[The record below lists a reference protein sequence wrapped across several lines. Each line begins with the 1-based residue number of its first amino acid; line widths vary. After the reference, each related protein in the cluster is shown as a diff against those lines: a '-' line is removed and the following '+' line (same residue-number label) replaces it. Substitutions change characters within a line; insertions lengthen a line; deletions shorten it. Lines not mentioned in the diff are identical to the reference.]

1 MSEDAGDGEQAHRN
15 PLRRTLDLCVFAPIG
30 LAVTAAEDLPDLI
43 AKGRRRVELEL
54 GNARVVGRFVVNKG
68 QRRVSG
74 TLDELMRSDATREY
88 SETAEEDTA
97 SERSGPGVPG
107 TTAAASPTEPPPVR
121 DTAAAAVVD
130 GALSDY
136 DTLSASQV
144 VPRLESL
151 GTEQLQAV
159 LRYEA
164 SHRNRRTI
172 LHRASQL
179 LDEGANGTASDP
191 TPAAGPGTTE

>member
-1 MSEDAGDGEQAHRN
+1 MSDEPGGDAPRAEKN
-15 PLRRTLDLCVFAPIG
+15 PLRRTLDLCVFAPVG
-30 LAVTAAEDLPDLI
+30 LAVTVVEDLPELV

-54 GNARVVGRFVVNKG
+54 GNARVVGRFVVNRS

-74 TLDELMRSDATREY
+74 HLDDLLHGASDDGNEVDVDVT
-88 SETAEEDTA
+88 EEPF
-97 SERSGPGVPG
+97 G
-107 TTAAASPTEPPPVR
+107 PPPGSPAAEPVR
-121 DTAAAAVVD
+121 PPRDSAAAAIVG
-130 GALSDY
+130 GALADY

-151 GTEQLQAV
+151 GAQELEAV

-172 LHRASQL
+172 MRRASQL
-179 LDEGANGTASDP
+179 LDEGTDGTGLDAPASQPGTA
-191 TPAAGPGTTE
+191 E

>member
-1 MSEDAGDGEQAHRN
+1 MSEDTGESGEHPQRN
-15 PLRRTLDLCVFAPIG
+15 PLRRTLDLCVFAPVG
-30 LAVTAAEDLPDLI
+30 LAVTVVEDLPDLI
-43 AKGRRRVELEL
+43 SKGRRRVELEL
-54 GNARVVGRFVVNKG
+54 GNARVVGRFVVKKG

-74 TLDELMRSDATREY
+74 TLDDFRHSG
-88 SETAEEDTA
+88 SE
-97 SERSGPGVPG
+97 ERVEPVAQGAAPGP
-107 TTAAASPTEPPPVR
+107 AAASVRPPAPAPPAR
-121 DTAAAAVVD
+121 DTAAAAVVG

-151 GTEQLQAV
+151 GTEELQAV

-179 LDEGANGTASDP
+179 LEVGPDATERDTE
-191 TPAAGPGTTE
+191 PAPQPGKAE

>member
-1 MSEDAGDGEQAHRN
+1 MSEDDGADAEQAPRS
-15 PLRRTLDLCVFAPIG
+15 PLRRTLDLCVFAPVG
-30 LAVTAAEDLPDLI
+30 LAVTVVEDLPDLV

-74 TLDELMRSDATREY
+74 TLEELLRNAENERDARAAGRESREPARS
-88 SETAEEDTA
+88 TAPPA
-97 SERSGPGVPG
+97 P
-107 TTAAASPTEPPPVR
+107 AAPAPPVPPAR
-121 DTAAAAVVD
+121 DTAAAAVVGD
-130 GALSDY
+130 ALADY

-151 GTEQLQAV
+151 GTDELQAV

-179 LDEGANGTASDP
+179 LEENAEG
-191 TPAAGPGTTE
+191 TPEAPPGPRPSPPE

>member
-1 MSEDAGDGEQAHRN
+1 VSEDTGENGELSHRS
-15 PLRRTLDLCVFAPIG
+15 PLRRTLDLCVFAPVG
-30 LAVTAAEDLPDLI
+30 LAVTVVEDLPDLI
-43 AKGRRRVELEL
+43 SKGRRRVELEL
-54 GNARVVGRFVVNKG
+54 GNARVVGRFVVKKG

-74 TLDELMRSDATREY
+74 TLDDFRHSG
-88 SETAEEDTA
+88 SEERVEPVAQGTA
-97 SERSGPGVPG
+97 PGH
-107 TTAAASPTEPPPVR
+107 AAASVRPPAPAPPAR
-121 DTAAAAVVD
+121 DTAAAAVVG

-151 GTEQLQAV
+151 GTEELQAV

-179 LDEGANGTASDP
+179 LEVGPDATERDTE
-191 TPAAGPGTTE
+191 PAPQPGKAE

>member
-1 MSEDAGDGEQAHRN
+1 VSDEAGGDAERGPKS
-15 PLRRTLDLCVFAPIG
+15 PLRRTLDLCVFAPVG
-30 LAVTAAEDLPDLI
+30 LAVTVVEDLPDLV

-54 GNARVVGRFVVNKG
+54 GNARVVGRFVVNRG

-74 TLDELMRSDATREY
+74 HLDDLLRGSGDGDAHGADDPT
-88 SETAEEDTA
+88 SEPTGGPAPGSPVAE
-97 SERSGPGVPG
+97 
-107 TTAAASPTEPPPVR
+107 PVR
-121 DTAAAAVVD
+121 PPRDSAAAAIVS
-130 GALSDY
+130 GALADY

-151 GTEQLQAV
+151 GPDELEAV

-172 LHRASQL
+172 MRRASQL
-179 LDEGANGTASDP
+179 LDEGTDGTGPDGTPAPWPGTA
-191 TPAAGPGTTE
+191 E

>member
-1 MSEDAGDGEQAHRN
+1 MSEQPGEDGARAPKS
-15 PLRRTLDLCVFAPIG
+15 PLRRTLDLCVFAPVG
-30 LAVTAAEDLPDLI
+30 LAVTVVEDLPELV

-74 TLDELMRSDATREY
+74 HLDDLLRNTGGDEDDDDA
-88 SETAEEDTA
+88 SVDVGPAAEPA
-97 SERSGPGVPG
+97 VPPR
-107 TTAAASPTEPPPVR
+107 AAAPVTAVR
-121 DTAAAAVVD
+121 DTAAAVVVG
-130 GALSDY
+130 GALADY

-151 GTEQLQAV
+151 GPEELEAV

-179 LDEGANGTASDP
+179 LDEGAG
-191 TPAAGPGTTE
+191 GPGQDAAPAPPPGTPE

>member
-1 MSEDAGDGEQAHRN
+1 VSEDADREEAHRS
-15 PLRRTLDLCVFAPIG
+15 PLRRTFDLCVFAPVG
-30 LAVTAAEDLPDLI
+30 LAVTVVEDLPDLI

-74 TLDELMRSDATREY
+74 TLDELMRTGTGDDDARVAPVEDA
-88 SETAEEDTA
+88 STAPKPE
-97 SERSGPGVPG
+97 VPVP
-107 TTAAASPTEPPPVR
+107 APPVR
-121 DTAAAAVVD
+121 DTAAAAVVG

-151 GTEQLQAV
+151 GPEELQAV

-172 LHRASQL
+172 LHRANQL
-179 LDEGANGTASDP
+179 LENGAGSGT
-191 TPAAGPGTTE
+191 GTTAPTTPPGAVE

>member
-1 MSEDAGDGEQAHRN
+1 
-15 PLRRTLDLCVFAPIG
+15 
-30 LAVTAAEDLPDLI
+30 
-43 AKGRRRVELEL
+43 
-54 GNARVVGRFVVNKG
+54 VVGRFVVNKG

-74 TLDELMRSDATREY
+74 TLDELRRNDGTPEGVAPTARDLAPEPDAQ
-88 SETAEEDTA
+88 A
-97 SERSGPGVPG
+97 VPA
-107 TTAAASPTEPPPVR
+107 TTAAPPVR
-121 DTAAAAVVD
+121 DTAAAAVVG
-130 GALSDY
+130 GALADY

-151 GTEQLQAV
+151 GNEELQAV

-179 LDEGANGTASDP
+179 LDEGANGTAADAGSG
-191 TPAAGPGTTE
+191 TPE

>member
-1 MSEDAGDGEQAHRN
+1 MSEDAARGEEAHRS
-15 PLRRTLDLCVFAPIG
+15 PLRRTFDLCVFAPVG
-30 LAVTAAEDLPDLI
+30 LAVTVVEDLPDLI

-74 TLDELMRSDATREY
+74 TLDELMRNGTVDDGARVGHVEGVADA
-88 SETAEEDTA
+88 
-97 SERSGPGVPG
+97 PP
-107 TTAAASPTEPPPVR
+107 SPAQDVAPPVPPVR
-121 DTAAAAVVD
+121 DTAAAAVVG
-130 GALSDY
+130 GALADY

-151 GTEQLQAV
+151 GTEELQAV

-172 LHRASQL
+172 LHRATQL
-179 LDEGANGTASDP
+179 LENGADTGT
-191 TPAAGPGTTE
+191 GTTAPTTPPGAAE